1 MKLILN
7 TLWEHFCSF
16 CYCLLYIFDWI
27 LLLPSPLSGLHGLLE
42 GCRRLQR
49 HAAYLLQ
56 ALLGPG
62 AAGTPSPVP
71 NPNAASLVGDVKAS
85 ALAKAWAGITAEDG
99 DPAFQTTQMR
109 FLAAAARY
117 DLLHSPTGF
126 LGCRP

>member
-1 MKLILN
+1 MRHTYCRRSKD
-7 TLWEHFCSF
+7 
-16 CYCLLYIFDWI
+16 CLLSPFVSPYILTI
-27 LLLPSPLSGLHGLLE
+27 LILPSPLQGFHGLVDWH
-42 GCRRLQR
+42 RRLQR

-99 DPAFQTTQMR
+99 NPAFQTTQMR
-109 FLAAAARY
+109 FLAAAAR
-117 DLLHSPTGF
+117 
-126 LGCRP
+126 